1 MNYGQPPQP
10 IMHPTPTLRQIAERL
25 AAQLAERAPP
35 PPVTEKPADLTGQV
49 VEKPY
54 EEEAAAYEAA
64 VIAQAK
70 ERGLKGT
77 AYVLEQQAKDAE
89 LKKRIGQFYCK
100 HQFVNVPVQ
109 WYGAT
114 VYPRICAL
122 CGKVRDSSA

>member
-1 MNYGQPPQP
+1 MNYGQTPQP

-35 PPVTEKPADLTGQV
+35 AYVPDKPQDLASKV

-54 EEEAAAYEAA
+54 EEEATAYETA
-64 VIAQAK
+64 VLDQAK

-77 AYVLEQQAKDAE
+77 AYVLEQRAKDVE

>member
-1 MNYGQPPQP
+1 MNYVQPQ
-10 IMHPTPTLRQIAERL
+10 PTPTLRQIAERL

-35 PPVTEKPADLTGQV
+35 PPPPPAPADLASNV

-54 EEEAAAYEAA
+54 EEEATAYEAA
-64 VIAQAK
+64 VLEQAK

-77 AYVLEQQAKDAE
+77 AHVLEQRAKEAE

-114 VYPRICAL
+114 AYPRICAL
-122 CGKVRDSSA
+122 CGKVRDSF

>member
-1 MNYGQPPQP
+1 MNYGQPP
-10 IMHPTPTLRQIAERL
+10 HPTPTLRQIAERL

-35 PPVTEKPADLTGQV
+35 PPPPPAPADLASNV

-54 EEEAAAYEAA
+54 EEEATAYEAA
-64 VIAQAK
+64 ILAQAK

-77 AYVLEQQAKDAE
+77 AYALEQRAKDAE

-122 CGKVRDSSA
+122 CGKVRDSST